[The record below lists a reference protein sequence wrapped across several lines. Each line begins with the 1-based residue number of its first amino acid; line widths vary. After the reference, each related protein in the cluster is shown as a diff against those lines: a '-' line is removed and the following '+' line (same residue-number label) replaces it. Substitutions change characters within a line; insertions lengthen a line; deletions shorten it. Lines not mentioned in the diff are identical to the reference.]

1 MQQTARSTRD
11 VPSDP
16 AVRRPDSAST
26 RAIISMDRAIYRFSN
41 RWLLVFNG
49 LSIGYAGAVILA
61 PILLALGQTGAAK
74 PVYGFFGLFC
84 HQDPERSFH
93 LFGQKFACCERC
105 AAIYGSIA
113 LFGLLFALVRTRI
126 RSPRYVE
133 MVALVS
139 PVVLDGLAVG
149 AGLYGGNLV
158 MRVMTGSLFGLA
170 LVWFLYPRFEAGFLA
185 MRVRIETLFDRLVVQ
200 GRAKP
205 LPS

>member
-1 MQQTARSTRD
+1 MQQTAGSTSNL
-11 VPSDP
+11 PSEP
-16 AVRRPDSAST
+16 AVRQPDSVST
-26 RAIISMDRAIYRFSN
+26 RAIIRMDRAIYRFSK
-41 RWLLVFNG
+41 RWLLAING
-49 LSIGYAGAVILA
+49 FMIGYASAVILA

-84 HQDPERSFH
+84 HQDPERSFY

-126 RSPRYVE
+126 HAPRYVE

-149 AGLYGGNLV
+149 SGLYGGNPIL
-158 MRVMTGSLFGLA
+158 RVITGSLFGLA

-185 MRVRIETLFDRLVVQ
+185 TRARIETLFDRLVAQ